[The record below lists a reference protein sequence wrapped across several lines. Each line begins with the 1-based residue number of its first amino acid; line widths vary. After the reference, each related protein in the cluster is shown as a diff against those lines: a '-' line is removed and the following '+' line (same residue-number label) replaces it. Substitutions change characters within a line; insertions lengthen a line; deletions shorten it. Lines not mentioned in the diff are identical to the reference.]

1 MASDI
6 NVVTIGRE
14 YGSGGHEIGE
24 KLAKRLNFAFY
35 DNEILARAAQES
47 GICEELFHDHDEKT
61 TPSYLYSLV
70 TGLSSA
76 PGAFTLD
83 MPLNHRI
90 FMAQFEAITKLAGE
104 GKCVIV
110 GRCADYVLRER
121 KDVLNVFLY
130 ASLEERVARI
140 MRVKEVGEERAREDI
155 KKMDKQRQSYY
166 NFFADSDW
174 GSHSHYD
181 FMMRTDGIPTDECA
195 RLIVDFMEAR
205 KSS

>member
-1 MASDI
+1 MASEV

-24 KLAKRLNFAFY
+24 KLAKRLDVPFY
-35 DNEILARAAQES
+35 DSEILIRAAKDS
-47 GICEELFHDHDEKT
+47 GICEELFRDHDEKT

-70 TGLSSA
+70 SGMNGV
-76 PGAFTLD
+76 PGAFGLD

-90 FMAQFEAITKLAGE
+90 FLAQFEAITKLSQE
-104 GKCVIV
+104 SPCVIV

-121 KDVLNVFLY
+121 KDVVDVFLY

-140 MRVKEVGEERAREDI
+140 MRVKGVNENKAREDI
-155 KKMDKQRQSYY
+155 KRMDKQRQSYY

-174 GSHSHYD
+174 GKHDHYD
-181 FMMRTDGIPTDECA
+181 LMLRTDGLETDVCA
-195 RLIVDFMEAR
+195 EVIMGYIRA
-205 KSS
+205 KQGK